1 MMQVKIRKLPV
12 LFAVIILLTHLFL
25 VPLRIVYAQT
35 HIELTEL
42 QDIEK
47 EIDDEF
53 DFSFSENYWNDES
66 NNEESLDFEN
76 QESEDAIEDTIEES
90 DSKLDSTRTT
100 WYVRGWDEF
109 LVSYNDPSVTR
120 IVLLTDIFGST
131 TPPIRTTDLVI
142 DGNGFT
148 IDLQNQTFRVG
159 GENTTLTVQNTTILS
174 QATSAFTTTDRVHSS
189 NIQFVF
195 SDIAF
200 GGSGRFVS
208 LHSGQSTLRMTVVF
222 DGGVNSFSEPNSSNQ
237 LFVAVSEIHLKN
249 NTTVISQGQ
258 IFSSGLANSIVE
270 LADSL
275 TITIDKG
282 SSLNIEDA
290 AGSMSVANLNVFGEF
305 FMYRESGT
313 LIATSSSG
321 SEPLKINVGSEANL
335 KLERG
340 RGNSL
345 FGTSRDVIVSLAKG
359 SNFDLLNSGG
369 GRLFPAGRN
378 VKLEME
384 TENLA
389 LWDSGL
395 QSSNEASIVFSDI
408 NLSLSGINGSVI
420 DYTNNERFQELYG
433 EDGVNYYSRIS
444 SMNVKEM
451 DRYVTVFYLND
462 IGELLAEKEVITGLL
477 GEEYQTTDK
486 QFDHFSLIEPPLNN
500 SGVFSRE
507 LTEVRYLYNPT
518 IVSPVDPIDPEIE
531 IEPENRP
538 EIPEN
543 QRLFSI
549 DFVSQFQFGIKVISV
564 KEQTYYAKPQKLTN
578 EDGTVNESEERPNYV
593 QISDRRPENERNGW
607 QLAVT
612 QKEQFKNQTN
622 QELTG
627 ARINL
632 SNQQLVSAQ
641 GGEAPS
647 LQVPNPLV
655 LVPGNKRTLIR
666 AEGTEG
672 TGTWIYRFGDGETA
686 GESVSLDVPTGVNP
700 EATNYSTTLT
710 WELSAVPGN

>member
-1 MMQVKIRKLPV
+1 MMQVKIRNLPV

-282 SSLNIEDA
+282 SSLNIEDL

>member
-1 MMQVKIRKLPV
+1 MMQVKIRNLPV

-76 QESEDAIEDTIEES
+76 QESEDAIEDMIEES

-462 IGELLAEKEVITGLL
+462 IGELLVEKEVITGLL